1 MRRRYFLQRHGQF
14 PSFASFAS
22 SDFPLSPISKAYTLQ
37 SRPWLETLL
46 PWGKAQL
53 AGLMFYAIIPVLL
66 IELAVLACI
75 LKLFDWRVNSAVH
88 HFHGDLEFLES
99 GIESAASESPIA
111 HALAAGAP

>member
-22 SDFPLSPISKAYTLQ
+22 SDFPLSPIGKAYTLQ

-46 PWGKAQL
+46 PWGKALL
-53 AGLMFYAIIPVLL
+53 AGLVFYAIIPVLL
-66 IELAVLACI
+66 IAFAVLAWI
-75 LKLFDWRVNSAVH
+75 LKLFDWRVNSALH

-99 GIESAASESPIA
+99 GVDSAASESPIA
-111 HALAAGAP
+111 PALAAGAP